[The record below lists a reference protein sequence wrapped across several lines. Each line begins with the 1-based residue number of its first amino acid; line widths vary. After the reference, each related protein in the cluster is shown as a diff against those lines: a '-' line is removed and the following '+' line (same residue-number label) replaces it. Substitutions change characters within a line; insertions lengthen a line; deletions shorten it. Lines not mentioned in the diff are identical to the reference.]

1 MKETWKERVSRYAR
15 SLIEFTLKLLLYGI
29 LLSLFLRYSN
39 ILEKL
44 IVNKFLLLVISVVVI
59 AILLPII
66 SIFTIDRLSDKK

>member
-1 MKETWKERVSRYAR
+1 MKESWKERVSRYAR

-29 LLSLFLRYSN
+29 LLTLFLRNSN

-44 IVNKFLLLVISVVVI
+44 ITNDFLLIVISVVVM

-66 SIFTIDRLSDKK
+66 SILTIDRLSDKK